1 MQITTRDWALAVS
14 MIEKLRQRCHAHD
27 EMFGTLLYHLVKAGI
42 LTQRQGEA
50 LNAEWDQSCE
60 ALEEFNAS
68 SEIERISETGVSKSQ
83 ESITLDRA
91 FAALHA
97 DALDHFLSD
106 D

>member
-1 MQITTRDWALAVS
+1 MEITARDWALTVS
-14 MIEKLRQRCHAHD
+14 MIEKLRQRCHAYD
-27 EMFGTLLYHLVKAGI
+27 EMFGALLYHLVKAGI
-42 LTQRQGEA
+42 LTQTQGDA

-60 ALEEFNAS
+60 TLEEFNAS

-83 ESITLDRA
+83 ESMTLDRA